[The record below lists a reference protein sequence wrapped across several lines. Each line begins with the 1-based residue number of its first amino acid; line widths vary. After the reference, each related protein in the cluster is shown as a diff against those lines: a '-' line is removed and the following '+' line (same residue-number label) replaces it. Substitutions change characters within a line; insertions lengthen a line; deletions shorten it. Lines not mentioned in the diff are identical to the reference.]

1 MMPGNLSMRP
11 GARHRCQFRRAPPG
25 VREMRAV
32 EILPKDF
39 SRAEKS
45 FFVGSISTKGTKGTR
60 VLNPNDRGWVRD
72 GMTQWIDADSMGTGK
87 LMTMNTEFTPLEW
100 EGDSLRILDQRRLPS
115 EEVWIETS
123 DYRAVVGSIQ
133 GMAVRGAPA
142 IGIAGAYGLALAAME
157 LAQTAN
163 GDFSDRLDE
172 SAREIRQARPTGANL
187 GSAVDRMLACT
198 RSAQTIE
205 EVVTDLVREAVLIHQ
220 EDIENNREIGG
231 HGAKLIPW
239 GSRALTHC
247 NTGALATGGY
257 GTALGIIRTAWRDG
271 RLERVYATETR
282 PLLQGA
288 RLTAWELVRDGVEAC
303 LLADSAAGILM
314 SRGMVHSVFVGAD
327 RVASNGDVANK
338 IGTYNLA
345 VLAKESGVPFYVSA
359 PTSTLDMRI
368 SSGEEIEIEE
378 RGEEEVLE
386 YGGSR
391 SAPEGISAF
400 NPAFDVTPNRYVTAI
415 VTELGVARPPY
426 RRGLAT
432 MLEGS
437 GV

>member
-1 MMPGNLSMRP
+1 M
-11 GARHRCQFRRAPPG
+11 
-25 VREMRAV
+25 
-32 EILPKDF
+32 
-39 SRAEKS
+39 
-45 FFVGSISTKGTKGTR
+45 TTR
-60 VLNPNDRGWVRD
+60 L
-72 GMTQWIDADSMGTGK
+72 
-87 LMTMNTEFTPLEW
+87 TEFTPLEW
-100 EGDSLRILDQRRLPS
+100 QGDSLRILDQRKLPA

-123 DYRAVVGSIQ
+123 DYRAVVLAIQ
-133 GMAVRGAPA
+133 SMAVRGAPA

-163 GDFSDRLDE
+163 GDFSDRLHD
-172 SAREIRQARPTGANL
+172 SAREIRYARPTGANL
-187 GSAVDRMLACT
+187 GSAVDRMLSCLP
-198 RSAQTIE
+198 SAQTME
-205 EVVTDLVREAVLIHQ
+205 EVVTDLVCEAVRIHQ
-220 EDIENNREIGG
+220 EDLDNNLMIGT

-257 GTALGIIRTAWRDG
+257 GTALGIIRTAWKDG
-271 RLERVYATETR
+271 RLDRVYATETR

-288 RLTAWELVRDGVEAC
+288 RLTAWELVRDGIDAC
-303 LLADSAAGILM
+303 LLADSAAGLLM
-314 SRGMVHSVFVGAD
+314 RRGMVHSVFVGAD

-368 SSGEEIEIEE
+368 SSGDEIEIEE
-378 RGEEEVLE
+378 RGENEVLE
-386 YGGSR
+386 YDGSR
-391 SAPEGISAF
+391 SAPDGIPAF

-437 GV
+437 GA

>member
-1 MMPGNLSMRP
+1 MATKLT
-11 GARHRCQFRRAPPG
+11 
-25 VREMRAV
+25 
-32 EILPKDF
+32 EI
-39 SRAEKS
+39 
-45 FFVGSISTKGTKGTR
+45 
-60 VLNPNDRGWVRD
+60 
-72 GMTQWIDADSMGTGK
+72 
-87 LMTMNTEFTPLEW
+87 TPLEW
-100 EGDSLRILDQRRLPS
+100 QGDSLRILDQRKLPA

-123 DYRAVVGSIQ
+123 DFRAVVGSIQ
-133 GMAVRGAPA
+133 NMSVRGAPA

-172 SAREIRQARPTGANL
+172 SAREIRHARPTGANL
-187 GSAVDRMLACT
+187 GGAIDRMLACL

-220 EDIENNREIGG
+220 EDIENNREIGR

-239 GSRALTHC
+239 GSGALTHC

-368 SSGEEIEIEE
+368 SSGDEIEIEE

>member
-1 MMPGNLSMRP
+1 MATKLT
-11 GARHRCQFRRAPPG
+11 
-25 VREMRAV
+25 
-32 EILPKDF
+32 EI
-39 SRAEKS
+39 
-45 FFVGSISTKGTKGTR
+45 
-60 VLNPNDRGWVRD
+60 
-72 GMTQWIDADSMGTGK
+72 
-87 LMTMNTEFTPLEW
+87 TPLEW
-100 EGDSLRILDQRRLPS
+100 QGDSLRILDQRKLPA

-123 DYRAVVGSIQ
+123 DFRAVVGSIQ
-133 GMAVRGAPA
+133 NMSVRGAPA

-163 GDFSDRLDE
+163 GDFSDRLHE
-172 SAREIRQARPTGANL
+172 SASEIRQARPTGANL
-187 GSAVDRMLACT
+187 GSAIDRMLACL
-198 RSAQTIE
+198 RSAQTVE
-205 EVVTDLVREAVLIHQ
+205 EVVTDLVGEAVRIHR
-220 EDIENNREIGG
+220 EDIENNREIGRR
-231 HGAKLIPW
+231 GAKLIPW

-257 GTALGIIRTAWRDG
+257 GTALGIIRKAWSDG

-288 RLTAWELVRDGVEAC
+288 RLTAWEMVRDGIDAY
-303 LLADSAAGILM
+303 LLADSAAGILIR
-314 SRGMVHSVFVGAD
+314 RGMVNAVFVGAD

-345 VLAKESGVPFYVSA
+345 VLARESGVPFYVSA

-378 RGEEEVLE
+378 RGQEEVLE

-391 SAPEGISAF
+391 SAPDGMRAF
-400 NPAFDVTPNRYVTAI
+400 NPAFDVTPNRYVAAI

-426 RRGLAT
+426 RRSLLN
-432 MLEGS
+432 MLEEPGD
-437 GV
+437 

>member
-1 MMPGNLSMRP
+1 M
-11 GARHRCQFRRAPPG
+11 
-25 VREMRAV
+25 
-32 EILPKDF
+32 K
-39 SRAEKS
+39 
-45 FFVGSISTKGTKGTR
+45 T
-60 VLNPNDRGWVRD
+60 
-72 GMTQWIDADSMGTGK
+72 MGTGE
-87 LMTMNTEFTPLEW
+87 LRTMNTDLTPLEW
-100 EGDSLRILDQRRLPS
+100 QGDSLRILDQRRLPS

-123 DYRAVVGSIQ
+123 DYRAVVRSIQ
-133 GMAVRGAPA
+133 NMAVRGAPA

-163 GDFSDRLDE
+163 GNFSDRLHD
-172 SAREIRQARPTGANL
+172 SAREIRCARPTGANL
-187 GSAVDRMLACT
+187 GSAVDRMLSCLP
-198 RSAQTIE
+198 SAQTIE
-205 EVVTDLVREAVLIHQ
+205 EVVSDLVREAVRIHR
-220 EDIENNREIGG
+220 EDIENNREIGA

-288 RLTAWELVRDGVEAC
+288 RLTAWELVHDGINAC

-314 SRGMVHSVFVGAD
+314 RRGMVHSVFVGAD

-368 SSGEEIEIEE
+368 SSGDEIEIEE

-391 SAPEGISAF
+391 SSPDGISAF

-415 VTELGVARPPY
+415 VTELGVVRPPY
-426 RRGLAT
+426 RRSLAT
-432 MLEGS
+432 MLEGP